1 MGRRREELGNK
12 ITVLPDENHMTRMGS
27 TVALQESTPEAEAS
41 LHPNPVREKNNPIS
55 TFK

>member
-12 ITVLPDENHMTRMGS
+12 ITVLPDENHMAWMGS
-27 TVALQESTPEAEAS
+27 TVALQESTPEAEAC

-55 TFK
+55 TFR

>member
-1 MGRRREELGNK
+1 MGRRQEELGKNVA
-12 ITVLPDENHMTRMGS
+12 VLPDENHMARMGS